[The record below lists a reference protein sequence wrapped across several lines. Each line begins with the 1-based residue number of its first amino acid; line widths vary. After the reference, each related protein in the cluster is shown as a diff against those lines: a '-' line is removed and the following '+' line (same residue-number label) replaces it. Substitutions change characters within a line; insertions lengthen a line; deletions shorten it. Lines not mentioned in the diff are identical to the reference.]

1 MTDWT
6 DLPDYPRTFAS
17 QCAPWGSMVRLV
29 NGVRDVKG
37 GKPVIL
43 SGGKAFLQRLE
54 ADLIAGRPGAADV
67 ATLVSGVL
75 EANARHIDIVEWCRV
90 KGDELDLSLRVY
102 GTRGGQRLHLSLLGP
117 VGRYADQPLPE
128 HAPVKKPRA
137 ATKRVVTAPAPAP
150 VPVVT
155 AAPPAT
161 PLVLRPVVPHARP
174 SYGDPLARDLDG
186 RMHLV
191 VRLPDHDVWACIDPS
206 GTVTTTPMTTREVL
220 RATDVGARTRAMNAS
235 VYTTAAGLVCIDH
248 YENASGEQERVGHRG
263 LWHAARRGLWSSDWT
278 LGVCDDWFLRAIVH
292 DGKATLIGVQLTTGK
307 KTRVRLPEG
316 LDLRGAA
323 IDRSGAGDLLRLLHG
338 PSEERHMHLRPG
350 KTLELEPATALAHGL
365 EGLVQPVANG
375 GWVVAADRRLRLVR
389 PDRTAVDLFT
399 LPASFT
405 AADYRPGNYP
415 KVTQVGFEAPAWLVE
430 LNFMSESGPWCRG
443 ALVFTADG
451 AVRNLAFVDAA
462 GVLQLDA
469 ASLPLGEGE
478 HACGHAA
485 GPAGDLAI
493 ALALQDGL
501 TLVWSPPRTS

>member
-29 NGVRDVKG
+29 GGVQDVKG

-54 ADLIAGRPGAADV
+54 ADLIAGRPGAPDV

-75 EANARHIDIVEWCRV
+75 AANARHIDIVEWCRV

-102 GTRGGQRLHLSLLGP
+102 GTRGSQRLHLSLLGP

-137 ATKRVVTAPAPAP
+137 AVRRVVPATAPATAP
-150 VPVVT
+150 VAA

-161 PLVLRPVVPHARP
+161 ALVLRPVVPDARP

-191 VRLPDHDVWACIDPS
+191 VRLPGHDVWACVDPS
-206 GTVTTTPMTTREVL
+206 GAVTVTPMTTREAL
-220 RATDVGARTRAMNAS
+220 RATDVGARTGTMNAS
-235 VYTTAAGLVCIDH
+235 LYTTAAGLVRIDH
-248 YENASGEQERVGHRG
+248 YENASGEQERVGHRD
-263 LWHAARRGLWSSDWT
+263 LWHAARRGLWDSDWT

-292 DGKATLIGVQLTTGK
+292 EGKATMIGVQLTTGK

-323 IDRSGAGDLLRLLHG
+323 VDRSGGGDVLRLLHG
-338 PSEERHMHLRPG
+338 TSE
-350 KTLELEPATALAHGL
+350 
-365 EGLVQPVANG
+365 
-375 GWVVAADRRLRLVR
+375 VR

-399 LPASFT
+399 VPATFT

-415 KVTQVGFEAPAWLVE
+415 RVTQVGFETPAWLVE

-443 ALVFTADG
+443 ALVFTADD
-451 AVRNLAFVDAA
+451 AVRNLALVDAA
-462 GVLQLDA
+462 GVLQLGA

-478 HACGHAA
+478 HACGYAA
-485 GPAGDLAI
+485 GPTGDLAV

-501 TLVWSPPRTS
+501 SLVWSPPRPG